1 MDITGSRCGLEGA
14 EAVLKLRVLRSN
26 DDWDRY
32 WHFHLA
38 QERKRVHD
46 ARYLNPTTPAAPVPP
61 ERAAPISNGMTSV
74 FRRLFIRSRTAC
86 HRTSPNSSPGAAT

>member
-46 ARYLNPTTPAAPVPP
+46 ARYLNRPP
-61 ERAAPISNGMTSV
+61 PPLQSLQKEPHPYRMA
-74 FRRLFIRSRTAC
+74 
-86 HRTSPNSSPGAAT
+86 